1 MASLIVDLILM
12 IIAFAIGA
20 YFLHRSST
28 RSPQG
33 IISLI
38 VGVVAL
44 VVGIILLLSLAGIS
58 VGGF

>member
-1 MASLIVDLILM
+1 MASVTDLILM
-12 IIAFAIGA
+12 IVAFAIGA
-20 YFLHRSST
+20 YFLHRSGT

-38 VGVVAL
+38 VGVIAL
-44 VVGIILLLSLAGIS
+44 IVGVILLLSLAGIN